1 MGFTKPDLP
10 PVDPDTFM
18 GQPLMDRMKV
28 LALRWVEHG
37 FGTPRMV
44 HVIYIAKLLFF
55 YILGG
60 VVVATTPPRMQCC
73 GRCCWRRSAWRG
85 RGARSPASSSR

>member
-37 FGTPRMV
+37 FVPRR
-44 HVIYIAKLLFF
+44 IAR
-55 YILGG
+55 YS
-60 VVVATTPPRMQCC
+60 PRCAH
-73 GRCCWRRSAWRG
+73 GDESTARIGYRLSRRL
-85 RGARSPASSSR
+85 